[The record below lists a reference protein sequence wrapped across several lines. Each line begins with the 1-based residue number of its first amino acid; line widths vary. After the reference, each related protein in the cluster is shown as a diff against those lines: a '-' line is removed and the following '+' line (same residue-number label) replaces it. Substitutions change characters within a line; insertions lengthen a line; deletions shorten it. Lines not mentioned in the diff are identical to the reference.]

1 MMKNP
6 RNLLIFTILGGV
18 IGLGLGFLI
27 GRTSAPNTLKISFQD
42 SQAAMS
48 AVLTA
53 QQDAWNS
60 GDIEGF
66 MQGYIQSDQL
76 RFASGGDITLGW
88 QETLNRYQKRY
99 SDRAKM
105 GQLKFDIYSITQINA
120 GTGLIFGKWELTR
133 ETDTPNGLFTLHMRK
148 GDGGWKIV
156 TDHTSSAS
164 N

>member
-76 RFASGGDITLGW
+76 RFASVGDITLG
-88 QETLNRYQKRY
+88 L
-99 SDRAKM
+99 S
-105 GQLKFDIYSITQINA
+105 
-120 GTGLIFGKWELTR
+120 LI
-133 ETDTPNGLFTLHMRK
+133 H
-148 GDGGWKIV
+148 I
-156 TDHTSSAS
+156 
-164 N
+164 

>member
-6 RNLLIFTILGGV
+6 RNLLIFAVLGGV

-27 GRTSAPNTLKISFQD
+27 GRASAPNTLKISFQD
-42 SQAAMS
+42 SRAAMS

-105 GQLKFDIYSITQINA
+105 GELKFDIYSVTQINTS
-120 GTGLIFGKWELTR
+120 TGLIFGKWELTR
-133 ETDTPNGLFTLHMRK
+133 EADTPSGLFTLHMRK
-148 GDGGWKIV
+148 GDDGWKIV
-156 TDHTSSAS
+156 SDHTSSAS